1 MTHGTT
7 YYDWTCEHR
16 GRNQIHVQ
24 KKHDMRNHWAWR
36 SCPQYHHKVSK
47 RCRDQDIIYAL
58 VPLTDSMERGL
69 FKRGITRRE
78 YQICLLETRYPCQ
91 DRTNIAKPTKSAKR
105 KYQNG
110 RCFQTRPVCRNKQT
124 SDESRAVDAI
134 ESRTKRLCV
143 RDRPLVNDTLRDKV
157 FQGVGND
164 LIAPWLT
171 PMDLH
176 NVKQAFSCDWDW
188 GQTWH
193 GGKVRDKS
201 IAAQV
206 ALHLIL
212 GKSID
217 AVIEMYNIDCVFSAL
232 WYILPCHTFVTHAHR
247 VKHLKSIR
255 RLDRLRV

>member
-7 YYDWTCEHR
+7 HNDWTREHR
-16 GRNQIHVQ
+16 GRDQIHVQ
-24 KKHDMRNHWAWR
+24 KKHDMWDHRAWW
-36 SCPQYHHKVSK
+36 SCPQYHHQVSK

-58 VPLTDSMERGL
+58 VPLSDSMERGL

-91 DRTNIAKPTKSAKR
+91 DRTNIAKSTKSAKR
-105 KYQNG
+105 KYQDG
-110 RCFQTRPVCRNKQT
+110 RCFKTRLVCRNQPT
-124 SDESRAVDAI
+124 TDESCAIDAI
-134 ESRTKRLCV
+134 ESGTKRLCI
-143 RDRPLVNDTLRDKV
+143 RDRPAVNVTLRDKV
-157 FQGVGND
+157 FQGLGND

-176 NVKQAFSCDWDW
+176 HVKKAFSCDWEW
-188 GQTWH
+188 GRTWY

-206 ALHLIL
+206 ALHITL

-217 AVIEMYNIDCVFSAL
+217 AIVEMFNSDCVFSAL

-247 VKHLKSIR
+247 LKHWKSIR

>member
-7 YYDWTCEHR
+7 YHDWSAEHR
-16 GRNQIHVQ
+16 RRNQIHVQ
-24 KKHDMRNHWAWR
+24 KEHDFRSHWIWGSR
-36 SCPQYHHKVSK
+36 SQYNYPLSK
-47 RCRDQDIIYAL
+47 GHTDQDIIYAL
-58 VPLTDSMERGL
+58 LPLSDSMERGL

-91 DRTNIAKPTKSAKR
+91 DRTNVAKFTKSAKR

-110 RCFQTRPVCRNKQT
+110 RCFQTRPVCRDQQT
-124 SDESRAVDAI
+124 ANESCTIDAI
-134 ESRTKRLCV
+134 ESRTKRLCI
-143 RDRPLVNDTLRDKV
+143 RDRPTLNVTLRDKV

-171 PMDLH
+171 PKDLY
-176 NVKQAFSCDWDW
+176 NVKQAFACDWDW
-188 GQTWH
+188 SRTWH

-206 ALHLIL
+206 ALHIKL
-212 GKSID
+212 GKSVD
-217 AVIEMYNIDCVFSAL
+217 AIVEMFHVDSVFSAL
-232 WYILPCHTFVTHAHR
+232 WYILPCHTFVSHAHR
-247 VKHLKSIR
+247 VKHWKSIR